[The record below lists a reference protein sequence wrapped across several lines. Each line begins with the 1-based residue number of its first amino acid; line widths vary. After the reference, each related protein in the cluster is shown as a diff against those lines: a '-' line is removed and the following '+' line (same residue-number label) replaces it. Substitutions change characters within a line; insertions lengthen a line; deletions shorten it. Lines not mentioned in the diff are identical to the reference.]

1 VKLQIA
7 LCATFALVL
16 GACVTRAAEA
26 GADRTEKYK
35 NTVALINGKDTAASL
50 KARNEL
56 FAVPFEELKP
66 FLPQLIKAVR
76 DGSGDHDHAHQLLS
90 LLGPDCGEVLPVILK
105 DIRTE
110 KNALRRCGL
119 VRLVSQLGSSA
130 RKGLRDLQL
139 TLRDDRSAD
148 VRKLTAKTIEI
159 VDYSDARAA
168 EALRLLKL
176 EKYASIKEHR
186 AAWDVVED
194 VQRHNGVNV
203 KITLQLTRWTLI
215 RASRKNPPYQ
225 PETGGFFEYGPAAIR
240 IAMPVIR
247 EAIEGKDEKMRAAAL
262 ELLAMPVRLPRYSA
276 WYPFHQLVRF
286 LKSPNPAVRRD
297 TAAKLASIRK
307 RIPASWLSTHPI
319 ETAIPKLRQAWFK
332 DKNMSVCKACHEA
345 LDVFKKKNPKAF
357 PGPDLAGSG
366 QKGTSR

>member
-1 VKLQIA
+1 VKLQTA
-7 LCATFALVL
+7 LCATFALIL

-26 GADRTEKYK
+26 EAGRTEKLK
-35 NTVALINGKDTAASL
+35 KTVALINGKDAAASL

-56 FAVPFEELKP
+56 FAVPFTELKP
-66 FLPQLIKAVR
+66 LLPQLIKAVR

-105 DIRTE
+105 EIRTE
-110 KNALRRCGL
+110 KNALRRCAL
-119 VRLVSQLGSSA
+119 VRLIRDLGSSA

-139 TLRDDRSAD
+139 MQRDDRDAGM
-148 VRKLTAKTIEI
+148 RRLTAKTIKI
-159 VDYSDARAA
+159 VDYDDAKAA

-186 AAWDVVED
+186 AAWAAMEE

-225 PETGGFFEYGPAAIR
+225 PETGGFFEYGPASIR

-247 EAIEGKDEKMRAAAL
+247 EAIESKDERMRAAGL
-262 ELLAMPVRLPRYSA
+262 ELLAMPVRLPRYTA
-276 WYPFHQLVRF
+276 WYPCHELMRF

-319 ETAIPKLRQAWFK
+319 ETAIPELRHAWFK
-332 DKNMSVCKACHEA
+332 DKDMSVCKACREA

-357 PGPDLAGSG
+357 PASDPVEKPGAA
-366 QKGTSR
+366 R